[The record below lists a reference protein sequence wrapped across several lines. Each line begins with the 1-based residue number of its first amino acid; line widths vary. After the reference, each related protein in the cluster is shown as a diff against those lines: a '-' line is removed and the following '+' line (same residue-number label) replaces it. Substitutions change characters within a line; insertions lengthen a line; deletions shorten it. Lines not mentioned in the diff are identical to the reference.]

1 MFFLLCFII
10 IIILSKLETSFVQN
24 NLFFKTQIHTWKNI
38 LQNKFSWKCT
48 GFKNKILLKIFF
60 LTQFHIWKKLRK
72 EKETFFLLS
81 FTYDFIYYYF
91 FKQIVLTI
99 TIFYSGSHIINT

>member
-10 IIILSKLETSFVQN
+10 IIFLSKLEKSFVLN
-24 NLFFKTQIHTWKNI
+24 NLFFNTWKNI

-60 LTQFHIWKKLRK
+60 LTQFHIWKQLLRK

>member
-48 GFKNKILLKIFF
+48 GFKNVLVLKTKFCWRF
-60 LTQFHIWKKLRK
+60 
-72 EKETFFLLS
+72 S
-81 FTYDFIYYYF
+81 
-91 FKQIVLTI
+91 
-99 TIFYSGSHIINT
+99 S